1 MQLSNVVTHYSR
13 TRDVTAAQ
21 GQWPIQQAKT
31 DRLETLQNVRN
42 DTRNAAS
49 AGIDSRLSRSAISA
63 HATMSTIA
71 SGVAFGLYWIATLPL
86 AHATIDEGEGGGL
99 IVPSSGSEIA
109 VRSYGAAQL
118 MRDHPTIGTITV
130 ITTIALVCGSVFGL
144 LRPSTSI
151 EGPSAQAQVGI
162 GATAMSACDN
172 LIAEIQDARSAST
185 HAQSIHTQ
193 LVPKLEQIVRWTDEL
208 VLEVDN
214 EINRGTQAASL
225 ESIREC
231 IDSELKEG
239 ALEPLQVQLRSTIR
253 QLQLGGLSIERGN
266 LETIGGKLYASAR
279 LAAGIH
285 EKLEQAV
292 DLITTEIDRQ
302 NAISLPRIG

>member
-42 DTRNAAS
+42 DTRNAAY

-63 HATMSTIA
+63 QATMSTIA

-99 IVPSSGSEIA
+99 MVPSSGSEIA

-118 MRDHPTIGTITV
+118 MRDHPTIGTIAL
-130 ITTIALVCGSVFGL
+130 ITTTVLVCGSVFGL

-151 EGPSAQAQVGI
+151 EGPSAQPQVGI

-172 LIAEIQDARSAST
+172 LIAEIP
-185 HAQSIHTQ
+185 HAESVSIRTPLISKLQKIDRWTNGLLQ
-193 LVPKLEQIVRWTDEL
+193 LVRDQVSDDTP
-208 VLEVDN
+208 
-214 EINRGTQAASL
+214 APSL
-225 ESIREC
+225 ESLRQH
-231 IDSELKEG
+231 IDEHLRVGK
-239 ALEPLQVQLRSTIR
+239 LEPLKNQLDYLKRA
-253 QLQLGGLSIERGN
+253 LGMGGLDVDPID
-266 LETIGGKLYASAR
+266 LEDIGGKLFTSAGLVDR
-279 LAAGIH
+279 IIG
-285 EKLEQAV
+285 KVKQAV
-292 DLITTEIDRQ
+292 EILTTEIDRQ
-302 NAISLPRIG
+302 GEITLPRIG